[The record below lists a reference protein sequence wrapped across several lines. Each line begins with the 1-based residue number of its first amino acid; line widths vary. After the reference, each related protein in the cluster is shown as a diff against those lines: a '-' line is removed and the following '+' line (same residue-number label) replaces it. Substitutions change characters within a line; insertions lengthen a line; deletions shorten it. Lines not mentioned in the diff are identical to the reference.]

1 MLRGTPIPRLGMVAA
16 MDMRLE
22 VVPLPVSDIDR
33 SLAFYVEGVGF
44 GLDHDVRPADGV
56 RVVQLTPPGSSCS
69 IVLST
74 GLPGMSTDAGSTHGL
89 HLIVDD
95 IDAAT
100 ELLAS
105 RGVDVGE
112 VVDLGGG
119 VRMAGF
125 ADPDGNSW
133 ALQEIERR

>member
-1 MLRGTPIPRLGMVAA
+1 ME
-16 MDMRLE
+16 MRLE

-33 SLAFYVEGVGF
+33 AKRFYVETVGF
-44 GLDHDVRPADGV
+44 GLDHDVRPSDGV

-69 IVLST
+69 IVLSA

-89 HLIVDD
+89 HLVVDD
-95 IDAAT
+95 IEATAA
-100 ELLAS
+100 LLAS
-105 RGVDVGE
+105 RGVEVSDVE
-112 VVDLGGG
+112 DLGGG

-133 ALQEIERR
+133 ALQELRR